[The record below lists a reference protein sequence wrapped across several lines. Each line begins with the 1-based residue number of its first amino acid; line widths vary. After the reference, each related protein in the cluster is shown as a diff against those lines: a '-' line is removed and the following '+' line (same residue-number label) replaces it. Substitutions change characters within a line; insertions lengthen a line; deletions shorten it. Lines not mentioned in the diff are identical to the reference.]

1 MQYFAVRRRRRAE
14 HPAGLRV
21 EPGQRADHIAV
32 FAGEHGIRQYRSGGE
47 KGRTHGLHPH
57 ESAGGQFEVLR
68 QPAAV
73 HQARIVAAGES
84 DRVAGTVEPFR
95 VERDCVE
102 IRAVQITGGH
112 LGPRTRIS

>member
-1 MQYFAVRRRRRAE
+1 M
-14 HPAGLRV
+14 
-21 EPGQRADHIAV
+21 
-32 FAGEHGIRQYRSGGE
+32 HGVRQYRSGGE
-47 KGRTHGLHPH
+47 KGRTHGLRPH

-112 LGPRTRIS
+112 LGPRTRSRDHRPPLGRVSPSLREGDADAARVDERVVRAGRSG